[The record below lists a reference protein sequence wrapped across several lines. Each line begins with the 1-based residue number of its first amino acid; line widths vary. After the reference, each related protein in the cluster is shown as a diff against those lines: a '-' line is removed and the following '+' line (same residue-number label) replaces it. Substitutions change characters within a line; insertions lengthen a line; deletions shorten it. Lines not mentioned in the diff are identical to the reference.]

1 MLTSKEVLEKTGI
14 SRATL
19 NNYISSGIVP
29 RPEVLP
35 PGPQD
40 GGAPRIGYF
49 PSDVIERIED
59 IQRLKREGWSLGR
72 ITEHFTADAAR
83 ARPPAAPQAVPRTP
97 GRASPSPAPGPG
109 EMPRLS
115 FGEIAYPAYL
125 VNRRFELVWMNDAA
139 ASTAW
144 PNFVPLPR
152 DAISHGVFQYLLQG
166 LGRGPAVSPQ
176 SRAAILRLHLGLA
189 RQLGAGLAEV
199 CRGVPPGDLPAL
211 ERLYGEAEPFE
222 FPLVVRTPVAAAGA
236 GPAMPLY
243 LYALNFRE
251 GILFLYVPGGAGSVD
266 MSTLLAEPGAKRD
279 NRPVQPPALTQVA
292 VLVAE
297 LQDAVRLWSELPPE
311 EYFELINEIWLA
323 VDPIFKRHG
332 GTRGMHPGEGM
343 VCYFLPRGDSNYL
356 WNALAAAQQVREAM
370 RRLGKDWE
378 RRKGWST
385 PLCLN
390 TGLDEGLEW
399 HGTLRPGSEGEFT
412 VLGDAVDHAA
422 GASILARD
430 GSVWATRNLV
440 CKLPADDRRRLHFG
454 VRRAAAQGRLAP
466 VRSVFA
472 RVENLAD
479 VDAPGNEGL
488 RAIARLAVTEIL
500 DIAADAGPAGPA
512 GIRSPD

>member
-1 MLTSKEVLEKTGI
+1 MLSSKEVLEKTGI

-49 PSDVIERIED
+49 PAEIVERIEE
-59 IQRLKREGWSLGR
+59 IQRLKREGWSLTR
-72 ITEHFTADAAR
+72 ITGHFTGGAAP
-83 ARPPAAPQAVPRTP
+83 ARPAAALQEPPSPP
-97 GRASPSPAPGPG
+97 GRASPGPASGAG

-115 FGEIAYPAYL
+115 FGEISHPAYL

-152 DAISHGVFQYLLQG
+152 DAVSQGIFQYLLQG
-166 LGRGPAVSPQ
+166 LGRGPAVSAA
-176 SRAAILRLHLGLA
+176 SRTAILRLHLGLA
-189 RQLGAGLAEV
+189 RQLGTGLAEV
-199 CRGVPPGDLPAL
+199 CRGVPPGELPAL
-211 ERLYGEAEPFE
+211 ERLYGEAESFE

-236 GPAMPLY
+236 GPAIPLY

-266 MSTLLAEPGAKRD
+266 MSTLLADPGTKSHPRRA
-279 NRPVQPPALTQVA
+279 QPPALTQVA
-292 VLVAE
+292 VLVTE
-297 LQDAVRLWSELPPE
+297 LQDATRLWSELPPE
-311 EYFELINEIWLA
+311 EYFELINDIWAA
-323 VDPIFKRHG
+323 VDPIFTRNG
-332 GTRGMHPGEGM
+332 GTRGMHPAEGM
-343 VCYFLPRGDSNYL
+343 VCYFLPRTDSSYL
-356 WNALAAAQQVREAM
+356 WNALAAAQQLREAM
-370 RRLGKDWE
+370 RRIGKAWE
-378 RRKGWST
+378 LRKGWST

-440 CKLPADDRRRLHFG
+440 CKLRADERRRLNFG
-454 VRRAAAQGRLAP
+454 VPRVAAQGGRAP

-479 VDAPGNEGL
+479 MDAPGHEGL
-488 RAIARLAVTEIL
+488 RAIARVAVTEIL
-500 DIAADAGPAGPA
+500 DIAADAGTAAPAGS
-512 GIRSPD
+512 RSPV